1 MPRGASQ
8 AKRPTPDL
16 RIRIKNGRDG
26 SAALTCTRRDGSQT
40 WQRQAGSLGLV
51 FPAHDLTH
59 YVVETVM
66 GFREGF
72 FGLLAAG
79 WEISDFAAPFPRG
92 PIPYEARAT
101 ELLVGLMQME
111 QRHGREWTAADIRE
125 EAVRYA
131 AAQKTNTKVSLPEF
145 TDDHLAR
152 IRAMRR
158 DVFEKWAAIPPGEAL
173 ELDFPAQAG
182 TAK

>member
-1 MPRGASQ
+1 MPRADS
-8 AKRPTPDL
+8 APAARPDL

-40 WQRQAGSLGLV
+40 WQRQSGSLGLV

-72 FGLLAAG
+72 YGLLAKG
-79 WEISDFAAPFPRG
+79 WDISDFAAPFPRG

-111 QRHGREWTAADIRE
+111 QRHGRDWTAADIRA
-125 EAVRYA
+125 EAVKYA
-131 AAQKTNTKVSLPEF
+131 AGQKTNGKVELPEF
-145 TDDHLAR
+145 TEEHLAR
-152 IRAMRR
+152 IRAMRA
-158 DVFEKWAAIPPGEAL
+158 DVLRMWSSVPPGEAL
-173 ELDFPAQAG
+173 ELDFFVSG
-182 TAK
+182 